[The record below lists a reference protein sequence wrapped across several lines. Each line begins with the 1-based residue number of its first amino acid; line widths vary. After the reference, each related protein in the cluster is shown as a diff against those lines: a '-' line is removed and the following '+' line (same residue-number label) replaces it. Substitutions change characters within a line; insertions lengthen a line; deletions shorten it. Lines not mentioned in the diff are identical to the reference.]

1 MYCTCNASYNPNVLL
16 SLMRFLGLEMGV
28 LVKSI
33 FKISAKFEGSYV
45 GIVAMSH
52 LRVLQG
58 DMEDH
63 CRHNYAFSSQCTRLF
78 CDEEAPNEDM
88 HMLRSPRLSAAL
100 TRSSSEL
107 WYC

>member
-45 GIVAMSH
+45 RIAALSH
-52 LRVLQG
+52 LRILQG
-58 DMEDH
+58 DMEDPF
-63 CRHNYAFSSQCTRLF
+63 RHNYAFSSQCSRLL
-78 CDEEAPNEDM
+78 CDEEAPNEDVDNIDIAK
-88 HMLRSPRLSAAL
+88 HS
-100 TRSSSEL
+100 
-107 WYC
+107 